1 MRGPN
6 LLGSTFEPGFRQTS
20 WRVVRVHPF
29 GILTIV
35 EEDLIEYLF
44 DTSVNVDRST
54 LEQFLI
60 KAGVALEISNIPSS
74 AKSKKKK
81 NTEPTYSMAVAE
93 QMIMTVVTLLHNDR
107 SASEPV

>member
-6 LLGSTFEPGFRQTS
+6 LLGSTFEQGFRSIS

-35 EEDLIEYLF
+35 DEDLIEYLF
-44 DTSVNVDRST
+44 NTSVNVDRTT

-60 KAGVALEISNIPSS
+60 KARVALEISNVPSS
-74 AKSKKKK
+74 AKPKKMK

-93 QMIMTVVTLLHNDR
+93 QLIMTVVTLLHNDR